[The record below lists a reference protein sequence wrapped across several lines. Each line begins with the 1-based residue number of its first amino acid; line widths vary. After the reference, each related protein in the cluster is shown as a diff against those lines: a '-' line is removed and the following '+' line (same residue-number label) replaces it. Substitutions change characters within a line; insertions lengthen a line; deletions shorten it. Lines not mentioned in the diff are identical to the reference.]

1 MFFVKNVSF
10 PAKAAVTSPKNLQKQ
25 WKFFIQ
31 LLYAWL
37 YLTNSNFAALI
48 SVEEILDQPIFYRL
62 DFKRPT
68 KEYFWNIYRY

>member
-1 MFFVKNVSF
+1 MCHFQLKQLWLVPKIYKN
-10 PAKAAVTSPKNLQKQ
+10 NEG
-25 WKFFIQ
+25 FFIQ

-37 YLTNSNFAALI
+37 YLTNSNFVALI
-48 SVEEILDQPIFYRL
+48 SVEEILDQPIFLNPHNRL